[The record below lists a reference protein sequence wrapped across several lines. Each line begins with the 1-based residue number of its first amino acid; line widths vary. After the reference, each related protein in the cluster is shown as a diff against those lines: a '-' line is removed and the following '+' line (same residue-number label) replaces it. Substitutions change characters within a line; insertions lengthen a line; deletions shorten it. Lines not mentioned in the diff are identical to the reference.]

1 LPPSIPNPPP
11 LAHRQSSETSPRS
24 DTSAKP
30 SPLDLLVTPSL
41 SYSSSSSAHESASPP
56 TPSES
61 FSELHLRDK
70 SRPPLVP
77 DSPHTTENGQT
88 NLYSAIHSLLR
99 PNQQNLDA
107 SEAPRSF
114 KRGSAPAGD
123 PLGIARTKSQSSG
136 TVPSGPLR
144 RSQPPSPSS
153 PGPRLGVDDAGSVRS
168 SCHSTATSDAGAGIG
183 LSMLQDFLPGNVDDA
198 EDEEDEGGED
208 SDHETSSQSERG
220 RTSLEETVDGFP
232 APPTQIPTPSSQATS
247 FILDPRRPISS
258 ASEDSEDGDGASLY
272 DNYRYSRLSVSSK
285 MSKSSGYTVATIPPP
300 IPTEP
305 PPPVRSHSQDS
316 HSSAQAPPSEPPSP
330 SLSEPS
336 SSVSS
341 SPRETTPP
349 TTATQATI
357 RTIPPPLT
365 LKNSRIDLEPSNSSL
380 ATATATSPLLHA
392 NFGAPQSPPRN
403 PNSPTKWSPIGAA
416 FDLRGRGSALALR
429 QKVEQPVVEDGN
441 ERDVPPGIRR
451 SSPQSPTLLAAAAGS
466 SIART
471 ALEKKKRDGPPPLV
485 VMNPTPPPPPYTP
498 KPPQAS
504 STPLSPT
511 LTALPTPITPHI
523 PSRAGAI
530 AEPTT
535 TDAPQPLTTTTA
547 AAAAAA
553 AAATTTT
560 TTTGNLFLPH
570 PNAPKPNTSPQA
582 PLYGRTMPS
591 AVPLH
596 STLLIQAMRRAA
608 QMRVAPNGLP
618 RFSTIYG
625 TTAQDLALAAGP
637 VLIYFSL
644 DPPNDVPA
652 NRMRAAPIAVAVT
665 APPPPPPPP
674 VPISNQNPLSPA
686 PGAQQPLPGQP
697 SRRQG
702 VGATTD
708 SIPRA
713 GFVPKAGAVRPR
725 SRSFSGFDSALA
737 PETQPKEQRYVLHS
751 ISPILVF
758 SLLIE
763 ELFTAEVRRRTHV
776 HRRRIRHLA
785 PAPASIDWLRGLL
798 YIPLAFTSHD
808 NIPRRHCPCPNR
820 QIDPIHRL
828 WQPAFLHHH
837 RAILSH
843 PRRPQLYVVG

>member
-1 LPPSIPNPPP
+1 
-11 LAHRQSSETSPRS
+11 
-24 DTSAKP
+24 
-30 SPLDLLVTPSL
+30 L

-61 FSELHLRDK
+61 FSEPHIRDK

-77 DSPHTTENGQT
+77 DSLHTAENGQT

-99 PNQQNLDA
+99 PNQRKQDA
-107 SEAPRSF
+107 SEAPHLS
-114 KRGSAPAGD
+114 KRGLAPAGD
-123 PLGIARTKSQSSG
+123 PLGIALTRSQLSG
-136 TVPSGPLR
+136 TVTSAQLR

-153 PGPRLGVDDAGSVRS
+153 PGPRLGVDDAGSIRS

-183 LSMLQDFLPGNVDDA
+183 LSMLQDFLPGTVDDG
-198 EDEEDEGGED
+198 EDDEDEGGED

-247 FILDPRRPISS
+247 FILDARRPISS

-300 IPTEP
+300 IPTEL

-316 HSSAQAPPSEPPSP
+316 ATAPPSEPLSP
-330 SLSEPS
+330 SSSEPS
-336 SSVSS
+336 SSVSL
-341 SPRETTPP
+341 SPHETTPP
-349 TTATQATI
+349 TAATRATI
-357 RTIPPPLT
+357 RAIPPPLT
-365 LKNSRIDLEPSNSSL
+365 LENSWMDLELSNSNL
-380 ATATATSPLLHA
+380 ATATVTSPLLHA

-403 PNSPTKWSPIGAA
+403 PNSPAKSSPIAAA
-416 FDLRGRGSALALR
+416 FDLRERGSALALR
-429 QKVEQPVVEDGN
+429 QKVEQAVVEVGN
-441 ERDVPPGIRR
+441 EGDLPVGIRR
-451 SSPQSPTLLAAAAGS
+451 TSPLSPTHLTAATGS

-471 ALEKKKRDGPPPLV
+471 PLEKKKRSDGPPPLV
-485 VMNPTPPPPPYTP
+485 VMNPTPPPPYTP
-498 KPPQAS
+498 KSPPLPQGS
-504 STPLSPT
+504 GTPLTPT
-511 LTALPTPITPHI
+511 FTAFPTPTTTPI

-535 TDAPQPLTTTTA
+535 TDAPQPLTTTI
-547 AAAAAA
+547 
-553 AAATTTT
+553 TTSST
-560 TTTGNLFLPH
+560 NLFLPH
-570 PNAPKPNTSPQA
+570 PNAPKPNSSPQA

-591 AVPLH
+591 AAPLH

-625 TTAQDLALAAGP
+625 TTAQDLTLAAGP

-652 NRMRAAPIAVAVT
+652 NRMRAAPIAVSVPAL
-665 APPPPPPPP
+665 PPPPPPPP
-674 VPISNQNPLSPA
+674 VPISNNQNTLSLAPA
-686 PGAQQPLPGQP
+686 PGAQQPSPSQP

-702 VGATTD
+702 AGATTD

-713 GFVPKAGAVRPR
+713 GFVPRAGAARPR

-737 PETQPKEQRYVLHS
+737 PETQPKEQRHVLHS
-751 ISPILVF
+751 VSPF
-758 SLLIE
+758 SLLME
-763 ELFTAEVRRRTHV
+763 DLSQPRCDDERT
-776 HRRRIRHLA
+776 
-785 PAPASIDWLRGLL
+785 SIDGG
-798 YIPLAFTSHD
+798 FGT
-808 NIPRRHCPCPNR
+808 
-820 QIDPIHRL
+820 
-828 WQPAFLHHH
+828 
-837 RAILSH
+837 
-843 PRRPQLYVVG
+843 

>member
-1 LPPSIPNPPP
+1 MPPSVPNPAP
-11 LAHRQSSETSPRS
+11 LTHRQSSETSPRS

-30 SPLDLLVTPSL
+30 SPLELLVTPSL

-61 FSELHLRDK
+61 FSEPHLRDK
-70 SRPPLVP
+70 SRPPLLP
-77 DSPHTTENGQT
+77 DSLHTAENGQT

-99 PNQQNLDA
+99 PNQQRKLDA
-107 SEAPRSF
+107 SEAPHSS
-114 KRGSAPAGD
+114 KRGLAPAGD
-123 PLGIARTKSQSSG
+123 PLGIALTKSQSSG
-136 TVPSGPLR
+136 TVPSAQLR

-183 LSMLQDFLPGNVDDA
+183 LSMLQDFLPGNVDDG
-198 EDEEDEGGED
+198 EDDGDEGGED
-208 SDHETSSQSERG
+208 SDHETSSQSEHG

-247 FILDPRRPISS
+247 FILDARRPISP

-300 IPTEP
+300 IPTEL

-316 HSSAQAPPSEPPSP
+316 QSSAPAP
-330 SLSEPS
+330 LSEPLSPSSELS
-336 SSVSS
+336 SSVSL

-349 TTATQATI
+349 MAGTRAAI
-357 RTIPPPLT
+357 RSIPPPLT
-365 LKNSRIDLEPSNSSL
+365 LENSSRMDLEPSNSNF
-380 ATATATSPLLHA
+380 ATTTATSPLLHA
-392 NFGAPQSPPRN
+392 NFGAQQSPPRN
-403 PNSPTKWSPIGAA
+403 PNSPTKRSPIGSA

-429 QKVEQPVVEDGN
+429 QKVEQAVVEDSN
-441 ERDVPPGIRR
+441 EGDVPAGIRR
-451 SSPQSPTLLAAAAGS
+451 TSPLSPTLLTAAAGP

-471 ALEKKKRDGPPPLV
+471 PLEKKKRSDGPPPLV
-485 VMNPTPPPPPYTP
+485 VMNPTPPPPYTP
-498 KPPQAS
+498 KSPPFLQAS
-504 STPLSPT
+504 GTPLTPT
-511 LTALPTPITPHI
+511 LTALPTHTAQHI

-535 TDAPQPLTTTTA
+535 TDAPQPPTTTTSS
-547 AAAAAA
+547 
-553 AAATTTT
+553 
-560 TTTGNLFLPH
+560 NLFLPH
-570 PNAPKPNTSPQA
+570 PNAPKPNSSPQA

-591 AVPLH
+591 AAPLH

-625 TTAQDLALAAGP
+625 TTAQDLTLATGP

-652 NRMRAAPIAVAVT
+652 NRMRAAPIAVAVP
-665 APPPPPPPP
+665 APPPPP
-674 VPISNQNPLSPA
+674 VPTSNQNALSPA
-686 PGAQQPLPGQP
+686 PVPGTQQSSP
-697 SRRQG
+697 SRPSLRQG
-702 VGATTD
+702 AGATTD

-713 GFVPKAGAVRPR
+713 GFVPKAGAARPR

-751 ISPILVF
+751 IS
-758 SLLIE
+758 
-763 ELFTAEVRRRTHV
+763 LF
-776 HRRRIRHLA
+776 L
-785 PAPASIDWLRGLL
+785 
-798 YIPLAFTSHD
+798 
-808 NIPRRHCPCPNR
+808 C
-820 QIDPIHRL
+820 
-828 WQPAFLHHH
+828 
-837 RAILSH
+837 
-843 PRRPQLYVVG
+843 